1 MSRILLNPLLRHL
14 HPRAS
19 GMIAFK
25 GGSSTNITNTGL
37 GDEQYTNLSGNQEN
51 IAKTLDDY
59 ILESGVS
66 YEAISGKLGEL
77 GLNINDVQKIAN
89 EGFTGLQEGMG
100 TLEAANQGRYD
111 LLGQQAAQQT
121 TDINQNVNTGI
132 GNIQGDL
139 STGFGGV
146 DSRFDTVDAANED
159 LQYSVDTGFG
169 AQATAFTDL
178 DTLVNA
184 RFDTASEQA
193 DKASEQA
200 DKAFGT
206 VGDTLGEM
214 NTGIMSGQEAVQQ
227 NVLAGQNTLGGTLD
241 TLGTNQDAYYKGLS
255 DAQGRI
261 EGKQDLA
268 TSAFDSYVERY
279 SDDTTLANQKRLDI
293 QDQVVNGA
301 DLIRKDIGTASNF
314 TNDRIADVGDTS
326 VRNQEALG
334 TAVEGFADANN
345 QGQVNLADSISG
357 FGNANNQGQVNL
369 ADSISGFAD
378 ANNQGQVNLADSI
391 SGFRDET
398 GQSFATQLNSIA
410 AASLNI
416 AGLDKGMT
424 RNFAQMA
431 DAFDD
436 NGQLVQNSIN
446 KDGSITRRMVDA
458 QGNLQLGRFSN
469 AGEFLGEDLIN
480 VQETVLQMQGVQQN
494 GFMAP

>member
-193 DKASEQA
+193 DKA
-200 DKAFGT
+200 FGT

-369 ADSISGFAD
+369 ADSISGF
-378 ANNQGQVNLADSI
+378 
-391 SGFRDET
+391 RDET

>member
-193 DKASEQA
+193 DKA
-200 DKAFGT
+200 FGT

-357 FGNANNQGQVNL
+357 F
-369 ADSISGFAD
+369 
-378 ANNQGQVNLADSI
+378 
-391 SGFRDET
+391 RDET

-469 AGEFLGEDLIN
+469 AGEFLGENIIN
-480 VQETVLQMQGVQQN
+480 VQETVLQMQGVQQG
-494 GFMAP
+494 GFMTP